1 MKQVMSLNKVQDL
14 AFDLIGHRRSSSR
27 TFFSPQMETVTRI
40 MWIISRLTM
49 WGEIS
54 SCNLTS
60 FLPHLPNSF
69 LLQSSTSQEK
79 SYSPSCLTPN
89 LGIFHVPSFVHYM
102 HQQILPHLF
111 LGPSQNP
118 PAFHPYP
125 CSHVQATSILLQGF
139 TIVMLP
145 PPHVSSSCCTSLLG
159 NLIRTYDFSHHLG
172 MYKWLTNLYSWCR

>member
-14 AFDLIGHRRSSSR
+14 AFDLIGHRRSCSR
-27 TFFSPQMETVTRI
+27 TFFSPQMETVTII
-40 MWIISRLTM
+40 MWIISRLIM

-54 SCNLTS
+54 SCNLIS
-60 FLPHLPNSF
+60 FLPYLPNSF
-69 LLQSSTSQEK
+69 FLQSSTSQEK
-79 SYSPSCLTPN
+79 SYSLSCLTPK
-89 LGIFHVPSFVHYM
+89 LGIFHVPSFIHYM

-118 PAFHPYP
+118 PTFHPHS

-145 PPHVSSSCCTSLLG
+145 APHFSSCLL
-159 NLIRTYDFSHHLG
+159 LFMLYF
-172 MYKWLTNLYSWCR
+172 LTR